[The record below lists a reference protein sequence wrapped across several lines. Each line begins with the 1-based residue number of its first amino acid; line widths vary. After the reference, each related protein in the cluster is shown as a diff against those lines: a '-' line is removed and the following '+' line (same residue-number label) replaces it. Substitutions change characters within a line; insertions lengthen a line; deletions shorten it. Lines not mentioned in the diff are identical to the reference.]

1 MIVAKSS
8 GAARLDLEQA
18 ERRYFAIPILTFYE
32 FIKSLRASIPRQR
45 VQEVK
50 SSPAA
55 ENHADRF
62 KMRP

>member
-32 FIKSLRASIPRQR
+32 FIIFT
-45 VQEVK
+45 VK
-50 SSPAA
+50 MLPV
-55 ENHADRF
+55 
-62 KMRP
+62 